1 MPFEIGPCS
10 ATEPIP
16 AEMRCQEASVFSR
29 DSYIPCNGPA
39 VAIVHHDKDRRSYYM
54 CAGCAS
60 HNIHNR
66 GGKLVRVK
74 HDWKGIAR
82 DLPESSYVVD

>member
-1 MPFEIGPCS
+1 
-10 ATEPIP
+10 
-16 AEMRCQEASVFSR
+16 
-29 DSYIPCNGPA
+29 
-39 VAIVHHDKDRRSYYM
+39 M

-82 DLPESSYVVD
+82 DLSESSYVVD